1 MIPQKTVLDN
11 PSALDTLCKI
21 VAEKTDQNDHTGAKL
36 VIAYHFGMKAY
47 ARVFEAIKVIHD
59 FEGSMPIG
67 EYRAI
72 VGKRMLAEI
81 RQNYG
86 EDVYEKIW
94 KAL

>member
-1 MIPQKTVLDN
+1 MTPQKTVLEN
-11 PSALDTLCKI
+11 ALELNALCKI

-36 VIAYHFGMKAY
+36 VIAYHFGMKNY
-47 ARVFEAIKVIHD
+47 ARVFEAIQVIAD

-67 EYRAI
+67 EYRSI
-72 VGKRMLAEI
+72 VGKRMLADI

-86 EDVYEKIW
+86 EDVFGKIW